1 MLPCRWP
8 SPPVQS
14 KNLCR
19 EATRMLKKIACRL
32 LTVLLVLLLAGCVTV
47 KVDLFEEPKPLKE
60 KVISGSGGDK
70 ILLLDIS
77 GLIVESQPRSLL
89 GMASVT
95 TPGRVKEE
103 LDKAAKDKR
112 IKALVLKINSP
123 GGTVS
128 ASDII
133 HHELMAYKKETGV
146 PVVACLMG
154 LATSGG
160 YYLAQAGD
168 TIVAHPSGITGS
180 IGVLAMK
187 LNVKGLMDKVG
198 VEGEMVKSGRWKDF
212 WSPFR
217 PATPEEKQ
225 MMQQVI
231 DSYYRGFV
239 DVVALGRKMNTQEVR
254 KVADG
259 RIYTATQAKDLGLVD
274 SLGYLDDAVKIA
286 QKQAGLE
293 EAKVVRYHRPG
304 SYRPNIY
311 SMLPDL
317 STSVTPQFL
326 YIWMPG
332 EI

>member
-1 MLPCRWP
+1 MDFAKAHRRAL
-8 SPPVQS
+8 
-14 KNLCR
+14 
-19 EATRMLKKIACRL
+19 AA
-32 LTVLLVLLLAGCVTV
+32 LLVVFLAGCVTV

-60 KVISGSGGDK
+60 KVVSGAGRDK

-77 GLIVESQPRSLL
+77 GLIMETRQRSLL
-89 GMASVT
+89 GLGVVT
-95 TPGRVKEE
+95 TPGYVKEV

-112 IKALVLKINSP
+112 IKALVLRINSP

-133 HHELMAYKKETGV
+133 HHELLAFKKETGV

-168 TIVAHPSGITGS
+168 NIVAHPSGITGS

-187 LNVKGLMDKVG
+187 LNIKGLMDKVG
-198 VEGEMVKSGRWKDF
+198 VDSEMVKSGEWKDF

-225 MMQQVI
+225 MMQEVI
-231 DSYYRGFV
+231 DNYYRGFV
-239 DVVALGRKMNTQEVR
+239 EVVAQGRKMNTQEVR
-254 KVADG
+254 RVADG
-259 RIYTATQAKDLGLVD
+259 RIFTAPQAKDLGLVD
-274 SLGYLDDAVKIA
+274 SLGYLDDAIKIA

-293 EAKVVRYHRPG
+293 EARVVRYHRPG
-304 SYRPNIY
+304 SYKPTIY
-311 SMLPDL
+311 SLMPDL
-317 STSVTPQFL
+317 DMAGPQFL
-326 YIWMPG
+326 YLWWAG
-332 EI
+332 GA

>member
-1 MLPCRWP
+1 MDFAKAHRRAL
-8 SPPVQS
+8 
-14 KNLCR
+14 
-19 EATRMLKKIACRL
+19 AA
-32 LTVLLVLLLAGCVTV
+32 LLVVFLAGCVTV

-60 KVISGSGGDK
+60 KVVSGAGRDK

-77 GLIVESQPRSLL
+77 GLIMETRQRSLL
-89 GMASVT
+89 GLGVVT
-95 TPGRVKEE
+95 TPGYVKEV

-112 IKALVLKINSP
+112 IKALVLRINSP

-133 HHELMAYKKETGV
+133 HHELLAFKKETGV

-168 TIVAHPSGITGS
+168 NIVAHPSGITGS

-187 LNVKGLMDKVG
+187 LNIKGLMDKVG
-198 VEGEMVKSGRWKDF
+198 VDSEMVKSGEWKDF

-225 MMQQVI
+225 MMQEVI
-231 DSYYRGFV
+231 NNYYRGFV
-239 DVVALGRKMNTQEVR
+239 EVVAQGRKMNTQEVR
-254 KVADG
+254 RVADG
-259 RIYTATQAKDLGLVD
+259 RIFTAPQAKDLGLVD
-274 SLGYLDDAVKIA
+274 SLGYLDDAIKIA

-293 EAKVVRYHRPG
+293 EARVVRYHRPG

-311 SMLPDL
+311 SQIPDL
-317 STSVTPQFL
+317 SWVVTPQFL
-326 YIWMPG
+326 YIWWPG
-332 EI
+332 GL

>member
-1 MLPCRWP
+1 
-8 SPPVQS
+8 
-14 KNLCR
+14 
-19 EATRMLKKIACRL
+19 MLKKVGRQLCA
-32 LTVLLVLLLAGCVTV
+32 VFLVFLLAGCVTV

-60 KVISGSGGDK
+60 KVVSGFGRDK
-70 ILLLDIS
+70 ILLVDIS

-89 GMASVT
+89 GLGLGSTVT
-95 TPGRVKEE
+95 PSRVKEE

-112 IKALVLKINSP
+112 IKAVVLKINSP

-133 HHELMAYKKETGV
+133 HHELLAYKKETGV

-198 VEGEMVKSGRWKDF
+198 VEGEMVKSGQWKDF

-231 DSYYRGFV
+231 NSYYQGFV
-239 DVVALGRKMNTQEVR
+239 DVVALGRKMDTQEVR
-254 KVADG
+254 RVADG
-259 RIYTATQAKDLGLVD
+259 RIYTASQAKDLGLVD
-274 SLGYLDDAVKIA
+274 SLGYLDDAIKIA
-286 QKQAGLE
+286 RKQAGLE
-293 EAKVVRYHRPG
+293 EATVVRYHRPG

>member
-1 MLPCRWP
+1 MDFAKAHRRAL
-8 SPPVQS
+8 
-14 KNLCR
+14 
-19 EATRMLKKIACRL
+19 A
-32 LTVLLVLLLAGCVTV
+32 VLLVVFLAGCVTV

-60 KVISGSGGDK
+60 KVVSGAGGDK

-77 GLIVESQPRSLL
+77 GLIVETRHRSLL
-89 GMASVT
+89 GLGAVT
-95 TPGRVKEE
+95 TPGYVKEV

-112 IKALVLKINSP
+112 IKALVLRINSP

-133 HHELMAYKKETGV
+133 HHELLAFKKETGV

-168 TIVAHPSGITGS
+168 AIVAHPSGITGS

-187 LNVKGLMDKVG
+187 LNIKGLMDKVG
-198 VEGEMVKSGRWKDF
+198 VDSEMVKSGHWKDF

-225 MMQQVI
+225 MMQVVI

-239 DVVALGRKMNTQEVR
+239 GVVAQGRKMNPQEVR
-254 KVADG
+254 RVADG
-259 RIYTATQAKDLGLVD
+259 RIFTAPQAKDLGLVD
-274 SLGYLDDAVKIA
+274 SLGYLDDAIKIA

-293 EAKVVRYHRPG
+293 EARVVRYHRPG

-311 SMLPDL
+311 SQMPDL
-317 STSVTPQFL
+317 SWVVTPQFL
-326 YIWMPG
+326 YIWWPG
-332 EI
+332 GL

>member
-1 MLPCRWP
+1 MPG
-8 SPPVQS
+8 
-14 KNLCR
+14 
-19 EATRMLKKIACRL
+19 ACARNYQLRPKESSMSLAKFRRRL
-32 LTVLLVLLLAGCVTV
+32 LILLGVLLLAGCITV

-60 KVISGSGGDK
+60 QVVSGTGGDK
-70 ILLLDIS
+70 ILLVDIS
-77 GLIVESQPRSLL
+77 GFIVETKQHGLL
-89 GMASVT
+89 GLLSHAA

-112 IKALVLKINSP
+112 IKALVLRINSP

-128 ASDII
+128 ASDTI
-133 HHELMAYKKETGV
+133 HHEIMAFKKETGI

-154 LATSGG
+154 LACSGG

-187 LNVKGLMDKVG
+187 LNLKGLMDKVG
-198 VEGEMVKSGRWKDF
+198 VEGELVKSGKWKDF

-217 PATPEEKQ
+217 PATPEEKK
-225 MMQQVI
+225 MMQEVI

-239 DVVALGRKMNTQEVR
+239 EVVVKGRKMSPEQVR

-259 RIYTATQAKDLGLVD
+259 RIYTADQAKALGLVD
-274 SLGYLDDAVKIA
+274 TLGYLDDAVKIA
-286 QKQAGLE
+286 EKMAGVDR
-293 EAKVVRYHRPG
+293 ARVVRYHRPG

-311 SMLPDL
+311 SQIPDL
-317 STSVTPQFL
+317 TMAATPQFL
-326 YIWMPG
+326 YIWWPG
-332 EI
+332 EL